1 MHATTLKAIKRIA
14 DKKKIENEVILGASA
29 ITNDHALRIWAS
41 QNEIVLLIG
50 FAISK
55 AHADQDFTLAGQIE
69 MDVKRMR
76 WSPERIGVFVI
87 E

>member
-1 MHATTLKAIKRIA
+1 MHAITLKAIKRVA
-14 DKKKIENEVILGASA
+14 DKQHKANETVLGVSA
-29 ITNDHALRIWAS
+29 ISNDHALRIWAT

-55 AHADQDFTLAGQIE
+55 AHSEDDFELAGQIE
-69 MDVKRMR
+69 MDVKRLR

>member
-14 DKKKIENEVILGASA
+14 DKRQKANETVLGASA
-29 ITNDHALRIWAS
+29 VTNDHALRIWAS

-55 AHADQDFTLAGQIE
+55 AHADEDFVLAGQIE
-69 MDVKRMR
+69 MDVKRLR
-76 WSPERIGVFVI
+76 WTPERIGIFVI